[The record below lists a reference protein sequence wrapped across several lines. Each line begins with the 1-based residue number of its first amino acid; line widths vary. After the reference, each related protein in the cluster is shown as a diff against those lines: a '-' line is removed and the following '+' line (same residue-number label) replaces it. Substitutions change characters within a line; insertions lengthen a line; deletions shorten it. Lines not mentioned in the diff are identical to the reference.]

1 MKDFE
6 KEYFNLLDQMDKL
19 YEEKSVLED
28 QLSITR
34 KALLALVN
42 KRRTGRMIGLE
53 IKVEEFL
60 SLC

>member
-6 KEYFNLLDQMDKL
+6 KEYFNLLDQIDKL

-34 KALLALVN
+34 KALLSLVN
-42 KRRTGRMIGLE
+42 KRRTGRTIGLE

>member
-34 KALLALVN
+34 KALLSLVN
-42 KRRTGRMIGLE
+42 KRRTGRTIGLE

>member
-6 KEYFNLLDQMDKL
+6 KEYFNLLDQMGKL

-34 KALLALVN
+34 KALLSLVN
-42 KRRTGRMIGLE
+42 KRRMGRTVGLE

>member
-6 KEYFNLLDQMDKL
+6 KECFNLLDQMDKL

-34 KALLALVN
+34 KALLSLVN
-42 KRRTGRMIGLE
+42 KRRTGRTIGLE